1 MEIHD
6 NTTAVE
12 GIKGRVDLPTLEH
25 GLNLDCSRK
34 TWWSLKVGYK
44 QNRIKEQ
51 NSS

>member
-6 NTTAVE
+6 DTTTVE

-34 TWWSLKVGYK
+34 TRWSLKVGY
-44 QNRIKEQ
+44 
-51 NSS
+51 